1 MVGRRTPMVVSDH
14 TNGTEVPM
22 RTLTAVQRRYGIS
35 PNKIYRLVFSGER
48 TMVDDRQGG
57 GTVETAFHPESQ
69 HTAETVPEVFLPQ
82 LVIRVALQ
90 ARIVDTLNCRML
102 LEELSHRKG
111 VLAMP
116 LGTQ

>member
-48 TMVDDRQGG
+48 TMVDDRQDG
-57 GTVETAFHPESQ
+57 GTVEISVRYASDS
-69 HTAETVPEVFLPQ
+69 A
-82 LVIRVALQ
+82 RVERRWLDEGGAN
-90 ARIVDTLNCRML
+90 RRCRYRY
-102 LEELSHRKG
+102 LEGGPDGREDRS
-111 VLAMP
+111 
-116 LGTQ
+116 